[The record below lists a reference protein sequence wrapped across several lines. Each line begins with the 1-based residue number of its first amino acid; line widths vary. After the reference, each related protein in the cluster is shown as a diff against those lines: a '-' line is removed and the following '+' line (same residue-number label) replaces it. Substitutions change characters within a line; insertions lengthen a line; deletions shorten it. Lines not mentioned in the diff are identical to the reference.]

1 MKFFDNGAESIEDDL
16 LGKLIDWHN
25 ETDTVVRVDIYD
37 PFIIEI
43 LQNQKLWKLIEK
55 SIEENERYKNDP
67 DSGGLYYELQNLL
80 EESKK

>member
-1 MKFFDNGAESIEDDL
+1 MRLIDDDL

-43 LQNQKLWKLIEK
+43 LQDRKLRELIEK
-55 SIEENERYKNDP
+55 EIKDKDWRFDISRNRMLK
-67 DSGGLYYELQNLL
+67 LL
-80 EESKK
+80 EDSKK